1 MEQIEK
7 FRKDF
12 ARNVSLGVLSMAGQ
26 SLFILADTFFIAN
39 GVGAQGIAA
48 LNIVLP
54 IANIINGIGWMLG
67 VGGGTLFATSLG
79 KGDLAKANSYFSYTA
94 VFASIVGLLFVFIS
108 YLFSPQILSFLGASG
123 EIYQLAKE
131 YYDIF
136 ISFSVFFI
144 LNNMFITFMRN
155 DHNPKLA
162 MIAFSTGGLLNIILD
177 YIFIFPLDM
186 GMKGAAWASIFSP
199 IASLVILTLHL
210 KNRNRK
216 LKFTRVTRSIKTAG
230 KILALGLS
238 SFLNEFSSALIMFLF
253 NIVLLQLVGD
263 IAVSAYAI
271 IANMN
276 IIAIAIFTGIGQGIQ
291 PLISIN
297 YGARNY
303 TLIKKTLK
311 YGMITSLTTG
321 VVFFL
326 SGILFSPQIVS
337 IFNGDNNAT
346 LAAIAEPGLIIY
358 FTSFLFTGVNFVAIF
373 FTASIG
379 KSRVSMLISV
389 LRGLVLIIPTLYI
402 MMNAL
407 GVTGV
412 WVTMPI
418 VEVLTL
424 FFLRISYRLT
434 VNAYRNL

>member
-216 LKFTRVTRSIKTAG
+216 LKFTRVTRSIKNSREDFSARSVVIPQR
-230 KILALGLS
+230 ILIG
-238 SFLNEFSSALIMFLF
+238 F
-253 NIVLLQLVGD
+253 NNVPIQ
-263 IAVSAYAI
+263 YCAI
-271 IANMN
+271 
-276 IIAIAIFTGIGQGIQ
+276 
-291 PLISIN
+291 
-297 YGARNY
+297 
-303 TLIKKTLK
+303 
-311 YGMITSLTTG
+311 TTG
-321 VVFFL
+321 WRYCSVGL
-326 SGILFSPQIVS
+326 CYYCEYEYYCNCHIYRYRTRYS
-337 IFNGDNNAT
+337 AT
-346 LAAIAEPGLIIY
+346 DKY
-358 FTSFLFTGVNFVAIF
+358 
-373 FTASIG
+373 
-379 KSRVSMLISV
+379 
-389 LRGLVLIIPTLYI
+389 
-402 MMNAL
+402 
-407 GVTGV
+407 
-412 WVTMPI
+412 
-418 VEVLTL
+418 
-424 FFLRISYRLT
+424 
-434 VNAYRNL
+434 

>member
-79 KGDLAKANSYFSYTA
+79 KGDLAKANSYFSFTA
-94 VFASIVGLLFVFIS
+94 VFASIVGLLFVFFS

-136 ISFSVFFI
+136 ITFSVFFI

-199 IASLVILTLHL
+199 IASLIILTLHL
-210 KNRNRK
+210 KNPNRK

-263 IAVSAYAI
+263 IAVSAYAR
-271 IANMN
+271 
-276 IIAIAIFTGIGQGIQ
+276 
-291 PLISIN
+291 SEE
-297 YGARNY
+297 R
-303 TLIKKTLK
+303 
-311 YGMITSLTTG
+311 
-321 VVFFL
+321 
-326 SGILFSPQIVS
+326 
-337 IFNGDNNAT
+337 
-346 LAAIAEPGLIIY
+346 
-358 FTSFLFTGVNFVAIF
+358 
-373 FTASIG
+373 
-379 KSRVSMLISV
+379 R
-389 LRGLVLIIPTLYI
+389 
-402 MMNAL
+402 
-407 GVTGV
+407 
-412 WVTMPI
+412 
-418 VEVLTL
+418 
-424 FFLRISYRLT
+424 
-434 VNAYRNL
+434 